1 MIFCPKSKK
10 QKSLTKREKIFCY
23 YYAES
28 GRGKDAACKSGV
40 GEELAD
46 RQAALWLQRPEI
58 AERVRQL
65 QRERLQ
71 EDIREFTIM
80 ILKQMARSDPGEWL
94 PSLLEQG
101 ENREPLEFLNVS
113 EFKTRGNGQMELKFT
128 DRLAILEKLMELAQ
142 SDNALKEFY
151 QELMASP
158 DGKNQNE

>member
-1 MIFCPKSKK
+1 
-10 QKSLTKREKIFCY
+10 
-23 YYAES
+23 
-28 GRGKDAACKSGV
+28 
-40 GEELAD
+40 
-46 RQAALWLQRPEI
+46 
-58 AERVRQL
+58 
-65 QRERLQ
+65 
-71 EDIREFTIM
+71 M